1 MCIEELLVRVVAPER
16 RRGQCLGLVEADM
29 ELLYCARRC
38 VLCRGGGHE
47 ELRQERESLFV
58 QWLSCAEEGL
68 HCGHQSSAGDVSDRP
83 EVTPTVPVGLS
94 LKLQFAAMPYVQI
107 ADIFTHECPRG
118 SR

>member
-58 QWLSCAEEGL
+58 QRLSCAEEGL

-83 EVTPTVPVGLS
+83 EVTQTVPVGLS
-94 LKLQFAAMPYVQI
+94 PKLQLSSLMSVVLGA
-107 ADIFTHECPRG
+107 G
-118 SR
+118 SCRN